1 MVNTGGIDLS
11 EFKGKKIHFALKYTS
26 TDKGGTTWE
35 MKNFLVEEKNDYWDV
50 SLYKEILD
58 NDVVETRS
66 LAATRA
72 TTVSP
77 TASALYVYDGENKTW
92 KPYTLKEAKLLVAEP
107 ALYESLGADMIEKP
121 EAVLPTYLK
130 QKYLTLL
137 WVTWLRWST
146 TRKPIRLWLP
156 NTRWERTGQRQ
167 LPVSSSL
174 PPLRRMP
181 RHQC

>member
-1 MVNTGGIDLS
+1 MEGVEKDAAFSYADESKIDAALN
-11 EFKGKKIHFALKYTS
+11 GKKIAVKGYLVGVNKSGYPQVIVTS
-26 TDKGGTTWE
+26 
-35 MKNFLVEEKNDYWDV
+35 VEEV
-50 SLYKEILD
+50 TA
-58 NDVVETRS
+58 TRS

-130 QKYLTLL
+130 QNTLTLL

-181 RHQC
+181 RASVLRQACI